1 MISCVIGHAFQTGGE
16 MSEGWLSGLLFLPI
30 THLVY
35 FFGSMVV
42 LADLNHLWLPLIFI
56 LSPLTFFVSLGASPV
71 IGHLRICYFRIKSE
85 HDPKN
90 MARRTWTLALFE
102 ILGLA

>member
-56 LSPLTFFVSLGASPV
+56 LSSAAFFVSNRKAWLVGVAFASSLLSWKG
-71 IGHLRICYFRIKSE
+71 INGFY
-85 HDPKN
+85 
-90 MARRTWTLALFE
+90 ALMSV
-102 ILGLA
+102 